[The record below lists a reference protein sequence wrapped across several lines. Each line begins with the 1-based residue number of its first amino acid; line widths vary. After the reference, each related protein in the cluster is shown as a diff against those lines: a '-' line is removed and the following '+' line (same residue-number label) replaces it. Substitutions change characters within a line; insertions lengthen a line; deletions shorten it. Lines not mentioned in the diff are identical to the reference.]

1 MVREKNKGTPQAP
14 LYFSEKS
21 LPNPYHFFKGYGKIK
36 ITVTITEEKGGEAM
50 KKGAGVLWG
59 ISLLLCLLLTG
70 CFFRPVDELYAI
82 PQPSRDYEALQA
94 RLSEVV
100 AQGGEYAAP
109 LTGEMIQSVQL
120 QDLDG
125 DGRQEAIAFFRMSSE
140 EKPLKIYIFRQVGE
154 EYETF
159 SIIEGAGAAINCV
172 DYVQM
177 DDEPFKEVV
186 VSWQMTAQ
194 VHSLA
199 AYSVGPEQVEE
210 LVRTDYDSYKLFDMD
225 QDNQQE
231 LVVFRT
237 AAGSVPQAE
246 LYDFDG
252 VLSRTSAAPL
262 SVGAYV
268 GADGTIKS
276 EYLTAVQ
283 TGYLADKVPALF
295 ASSSYGESG
304 AITDVFAVRDGKL
317 ENVTLKPET
326 GESEETVRFYTQV
339 SVRDINGDG
348 VMELPQ
354 PVPLADYRIATDT
367 VSFWLVH
374 WRQFDSQGNAVQVFT
389 TYHNERDGWYFILP
403 DEWDNNLTLSRSD
416 LAGGGERGVTFSY
429 WPSGSGVEPKPF
441 LTIYKL
447 TGTNRAIRARSG
459 ERFVLYPMNALD
471 HPEETAT
478 LYAAEFRDG
487 WDCGLTQ
494 EQVRERFSIIRTD
507 WYSGY

>member
-1 MVREKNKGTPQAP
+1 
-14 LYFSEKS
+14 
-21 LPNPYHFFKGYGKIK
+21 
-36 ITVTITEEKGGEAM
+36 M
-50 KKGAGVLWG
+50 KKNRIG
-59 ISLLLCLLLTG
+59 LLGMMALMCLLLTG
-70 CFFRPVDELYAI
+70 CFFRPVDELYAV
-82 PQPSRDYEALQA
+82 PQPSKDYEALQA

-100 AQGGEYAAP
+100 ARGGEYAAP

-125 DGRQEAIAFFRMSSE
+125 DGKQEAIAFFRLPSE

-159 SIIEGAGAAINCV
+159 SVIEGAGAAINCV

-210 LVRTDYDSYKLFDMD
+210 LMRTDYDGYRLFDLD

-237 AAGSVPQAE
+237 AAGGVPQAE

-252 VLSRTSAAPL
+252 VLAKTSEAPL

-276 EYLTAVQ
+276 DYLTGVQ
-283 TGYLADKVPALF
+283 TGYLTDRVPALF
-295 ASSSYGESG
+295 VSSSYGENG
-304 AITDVFAVRDGKL
+304 AITDVFAVQEGELR
-317 ENVTLKPET
+317 NVTLDQET
-326 GESEETVRFYTQV
+326 GESGETIRFYTQV
-339 SVRDINGDG
+339 SPRDINGDG

-354 PVPLADYRIATDT
+354 PVPLTDYRITTDA
-367 VSFWLVH
+367 VSFWLIH
-374 WRQFDSQGNAVQVFT
+374 WRQFDAWGNAVPVFT

-403 DEWDNNLTLSRSD
+403 DEWDNNLSLSRSD
-416 LAGGGERGVTFSY
+416 LPGGGERGVTFSY
-429 WPSGSGVEPKPF
+429 WPEPSAVPKPF

-447 TGTNRAIRARSG
+447 TGTSRALRAREG
-459 ERFVLYPMNALD
+459 NRFILFPMNALD
-471 HPEETAT
+471 RLDESPTI
-478 LYAAEFRDG
+478 YAAEFRDG
-487 WDCGLTQ
+487 WDSGLTEEMVQ
-494 EQVRERFSIIRTD
+494 ERFSIIRTD
-507 WYSGY
+507 WYRGY

>member
-1 MVREKNKGTPQAP
+1 
-14 LYFSEKS
+14 
-21 LPNPYHFFKGYGKIK
+21 
-36 ITVTITEEKGGEAM
+36 M
-50 KKGAGVLWG
+50 KKNRIGLSVMTALM
-59 ISLLLCLLLTG
+59 CLLLTG
-70 CFFRPVDELYAI
+70 CFFRSVDELYAV
-82 PQPSRDYEALQA
+82 PQPSKDYEALQA

-100 AQGGEYAAP
+100 ARGGEYAAP

-125 DGRQEAIAFFRMSSE
+125 DGKQEAIAFFRLSSE

-159 SIIEGAGAAINCV
+159 AVIEGAGAAINCV

-210 LVRTDYDSYKLFDMD
+210 LMRTDYDGYRLFDLD

-237 AAGSVPQAE
+237 AAGGVPQAE

-252 VLSRTSAAPL
+252 VLAKTSEAPL

-276 EYLTAVQ
+276 DYLTGVQ
-283 TGYLADKVPALF
+283 TGYLTDRVPALF
-295 ASSSYGESG
+295 VSSSYGENG
-304 AITDVFAVRDGKL
+304 AITDVFAVQEGELR
-317 ENVTLKPET
+317 NVTLDPET
-326 GESEETVRFYTQV
+326 GESGETIRFYTQV
-339 SVRDINGDG
+339 SPRDINGDG

-354 PVPLADYRIATDT
+354 PVPLTDYRITTDA
-367 VSFWLVH
+367 VSFWLIH
-374 WRQFDSQGNAVQVFT
+374 WRQFDTRGNAVPVFT
-389 TYHNERDGWYFILP
+389 TYHNDRDGWYFILP
-403 DEWDNNLTLSRSD
+403 DEWDNNLSLSRSD
-416 LAGGGERGVTFSY
+416 LPGGGERGVTFSY
-429 WPSGSGVEPKPF
+429 WPEPSAVPKPF

-447 TGTNRAIRARSG
+447 TGTSRALRAREG
-459 ERFVLYPMNALD
+459 NRFILFPMNALD
-471 HPEETAT
+471 RLDESPTI
-478 LYAAEFRDG
+478 YAAEFRDG
-487 WDCGLTQ
+487 WDSGLT
-494 EQVRERFSIIRTD
+494 EEMVRERFSIIRTD
-507 WYSGY
+507 WYGRY

>member
-1 MVREKNKGTPQAP
+1 
-14 LYFSEKS
+14 
-21 LPNPYHFFKGYGKIK
+21 
-36 ITVTITEEKGGEAM
+36 M
-50 KKGAGVLWG
+50 KKRTIGPWG
-59 ISLLLCLLLTG
+59 IALLLSLLLTG
-70 CFFRPVDELYAI
+70 CFFRTVDELYAI
-82 PQPSRDYEALQA
+82 PRPSRDYEALQA
-94 RLSEVV
+94 RLGEVV

-159 SIIEGAGAAINCV
+159 AVIEGAGAAINCV

-177 DDEPFKEVV
+177 DDEPYKEVV

-199 AYSVGPEQVEE
+199 VYSIGPEQVEE
-210 LVRTDYDSYKLFDMD
+210 LMRTDYDSYKLFDLD

-231 LVVFRT
+231 LIVFRT
-237 AAGSVPQAE
+237 AAGNVPEAE

-252 VLSRTSAAPL
+252 VLSQTSEAPL

-268 GADGTIKS
+268 GADGTVKS

-283 TGYLADKVPALF
+283 TGYLADRVPAVF
-295 ASSSYGESG
+295 VSSSYGENG

-317 ENVTLKPET
+317 ENVTLDPET
-326 GESEETVRFYTQV
+326 GESGETVRFYTQV
-339 SVRDINGDG
+339 AARDINGDG

-354 PVPLADYRIATDT
+354 PVPLADYRITADT
-367 VSFWLVH
+367 VSFWLIH
-374 WRQFDSQGNAVQVFT
+374 WRQFDVQGNATPVFT
-389 TYHNERDGWYFILP
+389 TYHNDRDSWYFILP
-403 DEWDNNLTLSRSD
+403 DEWENNLTLSRSD
-416 LAGGGERGVTFSY
+416 LPGGGERSVTFSY
-429 WPSGSGVEPKPF
+429 WPADAGAEPLPF

-447 TGTNRAIRARSG
+447 TGTNRATRARTG
-459 ERFVLYPMNALD
+459 GRFVLWPMNALENPD
-471 HPEETAT
+471 ESAII
-478 LYAAEFRDG
+478 YAAEFRG
-487 WDCGLTQ
+487 AWDCGLTE
-494 EQVRERFSIIRTD
+494 EQVRERFNIIRTD

>member
-1 MVREKNKGTPQAP
+1 MAVKRNRIVPA
-14 LYFSEKS
+14 L
-21 LPNPYHFFKGYGKIK
+21 L
-36 ITVTITEEKGGEAM
+36 
-50 KKGAGVLWG
+50 AG
-59 ISLLLCLLLTG
+59 LLCALLSG
-70 CFFRPVDELYAI
+70 CFFLPVDELYAV
-82 PQPSRDYEALQA
+82 PQPPKDYEALQA

-125 DGRQEAIAFFRMSSE
+125 DGKQEAIAFFRLSSE

-159 SIIEGAGAAINCV
+159 AVIEGAGAAINCV

-210 LVRTDYDSYKLFDMD
+210 LVRTDYDGYRLFDLD

-237 AAGSVPQAE
+237 AAEGVPHAE
-246 LYDFDG
+246 FYDFDG
-252 VLSRTSAAPL
+252 VLTKINEAPL

-268 GADGTIKS
+268 GADGTVKS
-276 EYLTAVQ
+276 DYLTGVQ
-283 TGYLADKVPALF
+283 TGYLTDRIPALF
-295 ASSSYGESG
+295 VSSSYGENG
-304 AITDVFAVRDGKL
+304 AITDVFAVQDGEL
-317 ENVTLKPET
+317 ENVTLDAET
-326 GESEETVRFYTQV
+326 GESGETVRFYTQV
-339 SVRDINGDG
+339 SPRDINGDG

-354 PVPLADYRIATDT
+354 PVPLTDYRITSDA
-367 VSFWLVH
+367 VNFWLVH
-374 WRQFDSQGNAVQVFT
+374 WRQFDSQGNATQIFT
-389 TYHNERDGWYFILP
+389 TYYNDRDGWYFILP
-403 DEWDNNLTLSRSD
+403 DEWENNLSLSRSD

-429 WPSGSGVEPKPF
+429 WPDPSGIPSPF
-441 LTIYKL
+441 LAIYKL
-447 TGTNRAIRARSG
+447 TGTNRAARAREG
-459 ERFVLYPMNALD
+459 NRFILFPMSALD
-471 HPEETAT
+471 RPDEAPTI
-478 LYAAEFRDG
+478 YVAEFRNG
-487 WDCGLTQ
+487 WDSGLT
-494 EQVRERFSIIRTD
+494 EEMVRERFSIIRTD
-507 WYSGY
+507 WYGRY

>member
-1 MVREKNKGTPQAP
+1 
-14 LYFSEKS
+14 
-21 LPNPYHFFKGYGKIK
+21 
-36 ITVTITEEKGGEAM
+36 M
-50 KKGAGVLWG
+50 KKKNAGLWG
-59 ISLLLCLLLTG
+59 MALLLCMVLTG

-82 PQPSRDYEALQA
+82 PQPSRDYEALQE
-94 RLSEVV
+94 RLGEVV
-100 AQGGEYAAP
+100 DQGGEYAAP

-125 DGRQEAIAFFRMSSE
+125 DGRQEAIAFFRIPSE

-154 EYETF
+154 KYETF
-159 SIIEGAGAAINCV
+159 AVIEGAGAAINCV

-199 AYSVGPEQVEE
+199 AYSIGPEQVEE
-210 LVRTDYDSYKLFDMD
+210 LVRTDYDSYELFDLD

-246 LYDFDG
+246 LYNFDG
-252 VLSRTSAAPL
+252 VLSRTGAAPL

-276 EYLTAVQ
+276 EYLTSVR
-283 TGYLADKVPALF
+283 TGYLADKTPALF
-295 ASSSYGESG
+295 ASSSYGENG
-304 AITDVFAVRDGKL
+304 AITDIFAVRDGKL
-317 ENVTLKPET
+317 ENVTLDPET
-326 GESEETVRFYTQV
+326 GESGETVRFYSQV
-339 SVRDINGDG
+339 TVRDINGDG
-348 VMELPQ
+348 IMELPQ
-354 PVPLADYRIATDT
+354 PVPLTDYRITTDT
-367 VSFWLVH
+367 VSFWLIH
-374 WRQFDSQGNAVQVFT
+374 WRQFDSQGNASQVFT
-389 TYHNERDGWYFILP
+389 TYHNDRDGWYFILP

-416 LAGGGERGVTFSY
+416 LPGGGERAVTFSY
-429 WPSGSGVEPKPF
+429 WPGEPGTEPRSF

-447 TGTNRAIRARSG
+447 TGTNRATRARTG
-459 ERFVLYPMNALD
+459 NRFLLWPMNALD
-471 HPEETAT
+471 HPDESSVI
-478 LYAAEFRDG
+478 YAAEFRDG
-487 WDCGLTQ
+487 WDCGLTE
-494 EQVRERFSIIRTD
+494 EQVRERFNTIRTD

>member
-1 MVREKNKGTPQAP
+1 MKKNKIGLA
-14 LYFSEKS
+14 
-21 LPNPYHFFKGYGKIK
+21 
-36 ITVTITEEKGGEAM
+36 AM
-50 KKGAGVLWG
+50 TALM
-59 ISLLLCLLLTG
+59 CLLLTG
-70 CFFRPVDELYAI
+70 CFFRPVDELYAV
-82 PQPSRDYEALQA
+82 PQPSKDYEALQA

-100 AQGGEYAAP
+100 ARGGEYAAP

-125 DGRQEAIAFFRMSSE
+125 DGKQEAIAFFRLSSE

-159 SIIEGAGAAINCV
+159 AVIEGAGAAINCV

-210 LVRTDYDSYKLFDMD
+210 LMRTDYDGYRLFDLD

-237 AAGSVPQAE
+237 AAGGVPQAE

-252 VLSRTSAAPL
+252 VLAKTSEAPL

-276 EYLTAVQ
+276 DYLTGVQ
-283 TGYLADKVPALF
+283 TGYLTDRVPALF
-295 ASSSYGESG
+295 VSSSYGENG
-304 AITDVFAVRDGKL
+304 AITDVFAVQEGELR
-317 ENVTLKPET
+317 NVTLDPET
-326 GESEETVRFYTQV
+326 GESGETIRFYTQV
-339 SVRDINGDG
+339 SPRDINGDG

-354 PVPLADYRIATDT
+354 PVPLTDYRITTDA
-367 VSFWLVH
+367 VSFWLIH
-374 WRQFDSQGNAVQVFT
+374 WRQFDTRGNAVPVFT

-403 DEWDNNLTLSRSD
+403 DEWDNNLSLSRSD
-416 LAGGGERGVTFSY
+416 LPGGGERGVTFSY
-429 WPSGSGVEPKPF
+429 WPEPSAVPKPF

-447 TGTNRAIRARSG
+447 TGTSRALRAREG
-459 ERFVLYPMNALD
+459 NRFILFPMNALD
-471 HPEETAT
+471 RLDESPTI
-478 LYAAEFRDG
+478 YAAEFRDG
-487 WDCGLTQ
+487 WDSGLT
-494 EQVRERFSIIRTD
+494 EEMVRERFSIIRTD
-507 WYSGY
+507 WYGRY

>member
-1 MVREKNKGTPQAP
+1 
-14 LYFSEKS
+14 
-21 LPNPYHFFKGYGKIK
+21 
-36 ITVTITEEKGGEAM
+36 M
-50 KKGAGVLWG
+50 KKRAVGLWG
-59 ISLLLCLLLTG
+59 MALMLCLLLTG
-70 CFFRPVDELYAI
+70 CFFRTVDELYAI
-82 PQPSRDYEALQA
+82 PQPPKDYEALQE
-94 RLSEVV
+94 RLGEVV

-125 DGRQEAIAFFRMSSE
+125 DGRQEAIAFFRMPSE

-154 EYETF
+154 EYQTF
-159 SIIEGAGAAINCV
+159 AVIEGAGAAINCV

-177 DDEPFKEVV
+177 DDEPFKELV

-210 LVRTDYDSYKLFDMD
+210 LMRTDYDSYKLFDLD
-225 QDNQQE
+225 QDNRQE

-246 LYDFDG
+246 LYDFDE
-252 VLSRTSAAPL
+252 VLSRTSSAPL

-283 TGYLADKVPALF
+283 VGYLADRTPAIF

-304 AITDVFAVRDGKL
+304 AITDVFAIRSGRL
-317 ENVTLKPET
+317 ENVTLEAET
-326 GESEETVRFYTQV
+326 GESGETVRFYTQV
-339 SVRDINGDG
+339 AARDINGDG
-348 VMELPQ
+348 IMELPQ
-354 PVPLADYRIATDT
+354 PVPLADYRVTNDT
-367 VSFWLVH
+367 VSFWLIH
-374 WRQFDSQGNAVQVFT
+374 WRQFDSQGNASQVFT
-389 TYHNERDGWYFILP
+389 TYHNDRDGWYFILP
-403 DEWDNNLTLSRSD
+403 DEWDNNLSLSRSD
-416 LAGGGERGVTFSY
+416 LPGGGERGVTFSY
-429 WPSGSGVEPKPF
+429 WSGDPGTEPRSF

-447 TGTNRAIRARSG
+447 TGTHRAVRARTEG
-459 ERFVLYPMNALD
+459 RFLLWPMNALD
-471 HPEETAT
+471 HPDESSTI
-478 LYAAEFRDG
+478 YAAAFRDG
-487 WDCGLTQ
+487 WDCGLTE
-494 EQVRERFSIIRTD
+494 EQIRERFRIIRTD